1 MKKYYILFIIFT
13 NLVADNNIKI
23 TDNNTTVAKNILLKP
38 KEKDLKQKQLEK
50 KLKEE
55 KLKEEQ
61 LKKEQLRLKKLKEEQ
76 LRLKKLKEEK
86 LKEEKLKKEQLR
98 LAEIKRKKEELRQK
112 KLQEISKIKKNID
125 EITKELSDNIW
136 MKKYTNYILYKAIST
151 ELEEIKARAKKYKN
165 WKDKKFRALS
175 KKLFNQARIKEN
187 ELSLIEEYKNS
198 PIGNSIK
205 PVPIAKA
212 PEVTNP
218 FAIIEAF
225 SYIKTIS
232 KNRKDYLKISEDLSY
247 IVSILTQQEKLY
259 NVYYKLTNDKHLK
272 PKLKE
277 ISKIK
282 DDFISVLDT
291 VSTTYA
297 VYNQKIEQIILDVNV
312 KIKNEIRKAFEI
324 GASIIILYII
334 TLLIK
339 FIIKRSYK
347 KNLNIDDE
355 SSGYYVRNK
364 IINFIFIVLVF
375 LIIMFAYISNVS
387 YLVTFLG
394 FASAGIA
401 IALKD
406 WFMSIFGWIVI
417 TTSGSIKVGD
427 RIKVTKSGMEF
438 VGDVADISLFRLA
451 IREDVTLTS
460 YQKNRRSGRVIFIP
474 NNYVFTDLISNYT
487 FDEFKT
493 VWDGVDITITFDSN
507 HKKAVKIA
515 KDITNEYT
523 KHITDLTKKKF
534 QKIKSKYVLRNS
546 SPEPRVYAFVEQYG
560 IVISTWYHVVSYT
573 TLGAR
578 SKVGIDILDAFM
590 KEDDIT
596 IAYPTQSLNLSIS
609 DQNKL
614 TIAKDI
620 GIDV

>member
-1 MKKYYILFIIFT
+1 
-13 NLVADNNIKI
+13 
-23 TDNNTTVAKNILLKP
+23 
-38 KEKDLKQKQLEK
+38 
-50 KLKEE
+50 
-55 KLKEEQ
+55 
-61 LKKEQLRLKKLKEEQ
+61 
-76 LRLKKLKEEK
+76 
-86 LKEEKLKKEQLR
+86 
-98 LAEIKRKKEELRQK
+98 
-112 KLQEISKIKKNID
+112 
-125 EITKELSDNIW
+125 
-136 MKKYTNYILYKAIST
+136 
-151 ELEEIKARAKKYKN
+151 
-165 WKDKKFRALS
+165 
-175 KKLFNQARIKEN
+175 
-187 ELSLIEEYKNS
+187 
-198 PIGNSIK
+198 
-205 PVPIAKA
+205 
-212 PEVTNP
+212 
-218 FAIIEAF
+218 
-225 SYIKTIS
+225 
-232 KNRKDYLKISEDLSY
+232 
-247 IVSILTQQEKLY
+247 
-259 NVYYKLTNDKHLK
+259 
-272 PKLKE
+272 
-277 ISKIK
+277 
-282 DDFISVLDT
+282 
-291 VSTTYA
+291 
-297 VYNQKIEQIILDVNV
+297 
-312 KIKNEIRKAFEI
+312 
-324 GASIIILYII
+324 
-334 TLLIK
+334 
-339 FIIKRSYK
+339 
-347 KNLNIDDE
+347 
-355 SSGYYVRNK
+355 
-364 IINFIFIVLVF
+364 
-375 LIIMFAYISNVS
+375 MFAYISNVS

-578 SKVGIDILDAFM
+578 SKVGIDILDAF
-590 KEDDIT
+590 IAFTT
-596 IAYPTQSLNLSIS
+596 ISMPTP
-609 DQNKL
+609 
-614 TIAKDI
+614 
-620 GIDV
+620 